1 VKDYGEISDVLR
13 ECCWK
18 LRYNRFFDISQVKK
32 AWLFFFS
39 DYYISSRKDAVMSP
53 EPKKILEVLKING
66 RGKDNFVHF
75 TEFGDAMVWEA
86 GFVKDEAVR
95 EAIRYLNENQYI
107 IEFNAGLGLTK
118 KGKEADLT

>member
-1 VKDYGEISDVLR
+1 
-13 ECCWK
+13 
-18 LRYNRFFDISQVKK
+18 
-32 AWLFFFS
+32 
-39 DYYISSRKDAVMSP
+39 MSP
-53 EPKKILEVLKING
+53 GAKKILEVLKING
-66 RGKDNFVHF
+66 RGKDNFVKF

-95 EAIRYLNENQYI
+95 EAIRYLNRNHYI